1 MSVASSGLTH
11 SWVPCPRGPASHLE
25 GRSASSLQNSRCA
38 EDALAVLGL
47 DASADL
53 RPPPHPGSS
62 AGVAASPNGASHAAP
77 PPSFPASSPVH
88 SLRGAPF
95 RSLKRHS
102 ATDSL
107 AGAVPAVADRAGGLP
122 GASPGANMLFWGS
135 GESEDESSRF
145 PSDLGTGKTALFP
158 MLSQVQLSGSD
169 GAANALDT
177 SAEWNLLLRAE
188 LQSAMDNE
196 ARVHL
201 RAMREDQKAALRNL
215 LTLRQHTLQAQLE
228 RIEKL
233 LATLYRDCDAIFSVS
248 DVLALIPD
256 VAPLVPAYPARSPS
270 AGGSSAYGTARCVSP
285 HHPPGTASHVD
296 PLRSPSPSKSPAPQ
310 MTIGILGLSTLR
322 GPASGG
328 TSGTVGTESTYA
340 TPKSQRGSSM
350 KEDGFF
356 FSSTGSPLMSNHQPG
371 QNEGDCL
378 RGTGKESGAGLPLS
392 GVCADAQQFHRRNS
406 TRSRTAPTY
415 TLDNLAVS
423 GNKSLFSLICD
434 DAGRAGSTTATLAD
448 ALREGHSV
456 ASGASSGAPALPT
469 GASETPLFQTPASA
483 AAQQLAADVVASDA
497 LASLVLKT
505 RSRLSALELRD
516 RRVRFDEEH
525 REPMFQRHNT
535 RSASLGAS
543 RVFGGQDFLM
553 SSVGTAL
560 AAAAAAAEAA
570 DAQNEEEFLIE
581 QGACQLGTSERAG
594 NSDGA
599 AGVVAPSPGSP
610 VSLQNGLPS
619 PSVGSA
625 LRNASSGGDGTSR
638 SSGGAWEALN
648 GSMTTQAGETSG
660 GNVAYARPQRRT
672 VTLPGSTKYLQ
683 LQSMDVQC
691 LLHLQGRCKPCAF
704 YYNRKG
710 CRNGVN
716 CEFCHHEVHSKLTL
730 KQWKKQ
736 QHKLSKQGRV
746 GLGTGEDDLV
756 AVAAAAAASRPGGLR
771 ASIGTAAELIGAS
784 PLSTVNTGTLC
795 PGSVGGSGSCE
806 APGVLEDAVMRTLFG
821 NGDISRNLPA
831 FSLVGENGSATT
843 GRDAVIA
850 GLELSDEGTS
860 GPPPGPA
867 SRLRAA
873 LASAESARAAA
884 AAAVNDGDYQCSSD
898 GGSEVP
904 GRSSD
909 ECVSGSTKLIY
920 SDMGNSACG
929 GDSGSAAPHAVN
941 PASPGCHAL
950 LRRI

>member
-328 TSGTVGTESTYA
+328 TSGTVGTE
-340 TPKSQRGSSM
+340 
-350 KEDGFF
+350 
-356 FSSTGSPLMSNHQPG
+356 
-371 QNEGDCL
+371 
-378 RGTGKESGAGLPLS
+378 
-392 GVCADAQQFHRRNS
+392 
-406 TRSRTAPTY
+406 
-415 TLDNLAVS
+415 
-423 GNKSLFSLICD
+423 SLFSLICD

-904 GRSSD
+904 GSWGQQK
-909 ECVSGSTKLIY
+909 VPGSQQ
-920 SDMGNSACG
+920 
-929 GDSGSAAPHAVN
+929 
-941 PASPGCHAL
+941 
-950 LRRI
+950 